1 MVASKHLT
9 PLPPFEHET
18 SEPTVWIVEEPLA
31 TIPIAAAT
39 GISASS
45 NSSRAVESPHGPF
58 ATLEVLERLG
68 ALSSSKL
75 LLASCPPL
83 LPPLPRS
90 SSAAHR
96 HGHDAH
102 LDLGSDRDLDRDLD
116 LDRDH
121 DRESVSET

>member
-68 ALSSSKL
+68 ALSSSYAPASIL
-75 LLASCPPL
+75 SAFATSLASVVLTPL
-83 LPPLPRS
+83 IATATTLFS
-90 SSAAHR
+90 I
-96 HGHDAH
+96 
-102 LDLGSDRDLDRDLD
+102 
-116 LDRDH
+116 
-121 DRESVSET
+121 SVPIAISIAISISIAITIARA